1 MKNSV
6 KRIACA
12 ALAALLLACAWG
24 CGPKEQANP
33 GKDVDMSALLDTL
46 IAADPTLPE
55 LTIVTS
61 HGGGTLAETDFTY
74 LSDLDYQLVDEYFY
88 ACAKT
93 GSAEEIAVVK
103 LKDAG
108 DAAALMD
115 SLHKH
120 VEQRQG
126 TFREYDPSQVP
137 LTEQAVIV
145 REGRY
150 VALIVCQKNGL
161 VQNAFRDSFQ
171 DK

>member
-1 MKNSV
+1 MRNSV
-6 KRIACA
+6 KRVACA

-24 CGPKEQANP
+24 CGPKEP
-33 GKDVDMSALLDTL
+33 EDTGKNVDLSALMDAMM
-46 IAADPTLPE
+46 AADPTLPE
-55 LTIVTS
+55 MVTVT
-61 HGGGTLAETDFTY
+61 GGGDKGAADFTY
-74 LSDLDYQLVDEYFY
+74 LSHLEDYKRVDEYCY
-88 ACAKT
+88 AAADAGT
-93 GSAEEIAVVK
+93 AEEIAVIK

-161 VQNAFRDSFQ
+161 VQKAFRESFQ
-171 DK
+171 EK

>member
-1 MKNSV
+1 MRNSV

-24 CGPKEQANP
+24 CAPKEQADP
-33 GKDVDMSALLDTL
+33 GKDVDMSALLDKL

-108 DAAALMD
+108 NAAALMD

-120 VEQRQG
+120 VESRQG
-126 TFREYDPSQVP
+126 TFEEYDPEQVP
-137 LTEQAVIV
+137 LTENAVV
-145 REGRY
+145 TSEGRY
-150 VALIVCQKNGL
+150 VVLIVSKKSGL
-161 VQNAFRDSFQ
+161 AQNEFKKFFQ
-171 DK
+171 TD